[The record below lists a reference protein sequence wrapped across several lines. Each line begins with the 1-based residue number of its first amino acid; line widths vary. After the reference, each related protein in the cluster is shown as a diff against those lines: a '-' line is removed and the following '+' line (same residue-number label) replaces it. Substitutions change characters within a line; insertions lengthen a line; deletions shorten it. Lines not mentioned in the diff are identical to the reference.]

1 MDGMVLVPIGT
12 IAMGPARIHQIA
24 HRDAMIAAASGTIRV
39 IKTNIA
45 VTIIV
50 TTITAI
56 GTMTAIAMTT
66 TTTIISKATTG

>member
-1 MDGMVLVPIGT
+1 MVLVPIGT
-12 IAMGPARIHQIA
+12 IATGPVRIHQIA
-24 HRDAMIAAASGTIRV
+24 RRDAMIAATSGKIRV